1 MKIVGVAWSGDTSS
15 YEGFVAKHGISF
27 INIDDTPG
35 DVYAEYEIPYQ
46 PAWVF
51 IDADGTVTRRL
62 GAMSQTELDSNIAEL
77 GR

>member
-15 YEGFVAKHGISF
+15 YEGFVAKHDISF
-27 INIDDTPG
+27 INIDDTSG
-35 DVYAEYEIPYQ
+35 DVYAEYQIPYQ

-51 IDADGTVTRRL
+51 IDTDGTVTRRL

>member
-15 YEGFVAKHGISF
+15 YEGFVTKHGISF

-35 DVYAEYEIPYQ
+35 DVYAEYESPYQ

-51 IDADGTVTRRL
+51 IDTDRTVTRRL
-62 GAMSQTELDSNIAEL
+62 GAMSQTELDSIIAEL
-77 GR
+77 GE